1 MGKILPTDEDTLILW
16 YQALKIHIFLE
27 KVNWILLLFSVVKKL
42 HNWNDITFCSSSR
55 SITHQDLRLIFKVHI
70 FWEGHKI
77 LRNLHLTFVLCRPV
91 KSKVKISQNL
101 AAFSEYMNFN
111 YNHPHNISGPAEYT
125 PLALLV
131 IVRDGGKSEKLRVQ
145 KK

>member
-1 MGKILPTDEDTLILW
+1 M
-16 YQALKIHIFLE
+16 IFFMIKNYLNKE
-27 KVNWILLLFSVVKKL
+27 QRTKNK
-42 HNWNDITFCSSSR
+42 
-55 SITHQDLRLIFKVHI
+55 
-70 FWEGHKI
+70 
-77 LRNLHLTFVLCRPV
+77 RPV